1 VGGVGVGLVWGV
13 WGLWGVWGVGGVWGA
28 CGCGERVFSSHHPVF
43 LLSLLLFTTMPFFFH
58 VKIIRYDLIQK
69 ADLRIPGFVSNDA
82 KELLRGL
89 LQLLPE
95 NRLGYGPK
103 DCASIQATP
112 FFSSL
117 NWDDCIARKIQPK
130 FVPQVRGDTDVQFFD
145 KEFTNEK
152 VVDSVV
158 PTSRMGDTTKAAD
171 DFGGFTF
178 EPQGKMGPG

>member
-1 VGGVGVGLVWGV
+1 MGCVGCGM
-13 WGLWGVWGVGGVWGA
+13 WGA
-28 CGCGERVFSSHHPVF
+28 WFWGTCKNFSSHHPVF
-43 LLSLLLFTTMPFFFH
+43 LLSFAPPCCCSPPCFFFH

-117 NWDDCIARKIQPK
+117 NWDDCIARKIQPE

>member
-1 VGGVGVGLVWGV
+1 MWGV
-13 WGLWGVWGVGGVWGA
+13 CVLLGTSKN
-28 CGCGERVFSSHHPVF
+28 FSSHHHAFFPSFPPHVF
-43 LLSLLLFTTMPFFFH
+43 VRHHALFFSFFLFH
-58 VKIIRYDLIQK
+58 VTIIRYDLIQK

-103 DCASIQATP
+103 DCASIQTTP
-112 FFSSL
+112 FFNSL
-117 NWDDCIARKIQPK
+117 NSDDCIARKIQPE

-158 PTSRMGDTTKAAD
+158 PTSRMGDTAKAAD

-178 EPQGKMGPG
+178 EPQGKMGPR

>member
-1 VGGVGVGLVWGV
+1 MCGVCGVRGV
-13 WGLWGVWGVGGVWGA
+13 WDVWLWGT
-28 CGCGERVFSSHHPVF
+28 CKNFSSHHPVF
-43 LLSLLLFTTMPFFFH
+43 LLSFAPPCCCCSPPSLFFSL
-58 VKIIRYDLIQK
+58 VKTIRYDLIQK

-117 NWDDCIARKIQPK
+117 NWDDCIARKIQPE

>member
-1 VGGVGVGLVWGV
+1 MGVGLVWGV
-13 WGLWGVWGVGGVWGA
+13 WLWGT
-28 CGCGERVFSSHHPVF
+28 CKNFSSHLYVF
-43 LLSLLLFTTMPFFFH
+43 LLSFAPPCCCSSPCLFFSH
-58 VKIIRYDLIQK
+58 VKTIRYDLIQK

-117 NWDDCIARKIQPK
+117 NWDDCIARKIQPE